1 MKKIYFVL
9 SLLFSFSATTFA
21 QTLHTVNSGSYYY
34 TPSNFTINVGDTVT
48 WLNDGGLHNVN
59 FDISVITGNSFGNPE
74 SFASSPTTGPVLYT
88 HVFTIPG
95 SYSYDCSVGAHAQNG
110 MVGSLTVN
118 GPPPNSVY
126 DVVSNSVDHTTLEAA
141 VNACGLDV
149 ALSGAGPFTLFAPT
163 DAAFNALPSGT
174 VPALL
179 NDIPTLTNILL
190 HHVVGD
196 SVMSGM
202 LSNGQIVTTLAGT
215 DLTVTIDTSG
225 VYIDGAQVIVA
236 DVVADNGVVH
246 VIDAVLLPPTPDC
259 NGIVGG
265 TSILDSCGICQQAYI
280 YNFSTNI
287 PTFLNDTAGVIVGPG
302 EALIMPDDPSNPLW
316 NASCSG
322 CTDPLALNYDSTAT
336 IDNGT
341 CIYSTNSVYNIVSNS
356 VDHTTLKVAIDACS
370 LDGTLSA
377 AGPFT
382 LFAPTDAA
390 FNALPQGTVT
400 ALLNDLPLLTNI
412 LLHHVV
418 GDSVMSGMLSN
429 GQVVTTLLG
438 TDLTVSID
446 TSGVYIDGAQ
456 VTVADVIADNG
467 VVHVID
473 AVLLPNPGCTDPTAT
488 NYDAN
493 AIVDDGSCTYATNT
507 VYDIVVTSTDH
518 NLLELAI
525 DTCSLDGTLSGAGP
539 FTLFAP
545 TDAAFNAL
553 PSGTVAALLNDLPL
567 LTNILL
573 HHVVGDSVMSGMLS
587 NGQVVTTLLGT
598 DVTVTINTSGVFID
612 NAQVTVADVIADNGV
627 VHVIDAVLL
636 PNPGCTDPTATNY
649 DANAIVD
656 DGSCTYATN
665 TVYDVVVTSPDH
677 TLLEI
682 GIDTCGFDAYLSGPG
697 PFTLFAPTDAA
708 FNALPPVTLLALLND
723 IPQLTNILKHH
734 VVGDSVMSGMLSN
747 GQVITTLLGT
757 DVTVTINSSG
767 VYIDNAMVTVVDI
780 VADNGVVHVIDAV
793 LLPPAPSNT
802 IYDIISKSSD
812 HTVLSLAIDTCGLA
826 GTLKGAG
833 PFTVFAPT
841 DAAFNALPQG
851 TIAALLN
858 DLPQLTDILL
868 HHVVGDSV
876 MSGMLSN
883 AQVVTTLLGDDVT
896 VTINSMGVYIDN
908 AQVTVAD
915 IVADNGVVHVIDA
928 VLLPSTVGIND
939 NDNVNN
945 YEYLYSVNLLGEKVN
960 RSKRNQVVLDIYS
973 NGKVVK
979 RFNP

>member
-1 MKKIYFVL
+1 MKKIHFILALLL
-9 SLLFSFSATTFA
+9 SFTYSTFG

-95 SYSYDCSVGAHAQNG
+95 SYSYDCSVGSHALNG

-118 GPPPNSVY
+118 GPPANSIY
-126 DVVSNSVDHTTLEAA
+126 DIVSNSVDHTTLKVA
-141 VNACGLDV
+141 VDSCSLDGT
-149 ALSGAGPFTLFAPT
+149 LSGTGPFTLFAPT
-163 DAAFNALPSGT
+163 DAAFNTLPSGT

-215 DLTVTIDTSG
+215 DLTVTINTSG
-225 VYIDGAQVIVA
+225 VYIDGAQVTVA

-246 VIDAVLLPPTPDC
+246 VIDAVLLPPNPDC

-265 TSILDSCGICQQAYI
+265 TSLLDSCGVCQQAYI

-302 EALIMPDDPSNPLW
+302 EALIMPDDPANPLW

-322 CTDPLALNYDSTAT
+322 CTDPAASNYDSTAT

-341 CIYSTNSVYNIVSNS
+341 CIYSNSVYDIVSNS
-356 VDHTTLKVAIDACS
+356 VDHTTLKAAIDACS
-370 LDGTLSA
+370 LDGTLSGT
-377 AGPFT
+377 GPFT

-390 FNALPQGTVT
+390 FNALPQ
-400 ALLNDLPLLTNI
+400 
-412 LLHHVV
+412 
-418 GDSVMSGMLSN
+418 
-429 GQVVTTLLG
+429 
-438 TDLTVSID
+438 
-446 TSGVYIDGAQ
+446 
-456 VTVADVIADNG
+456 
-467 VVHVID
+467 
-473 AVLLPNPGCTDPTAT
+473 
-488 NYDAN
+488 
-493 AIVDDGSCTYATNT
+493 
-507 VYDIVVTSTDH
+507 
-518 NLLELAI
+518 
-525 DTCSLDGTLSGAGP
+525 
-539 FTLFAP
+539 
-545 TDAAFNAL
+545 
-553 PSGTVAALLNDLPL
+553 GTVAALLNDLPL

-598 DVTVTINTSGVFID
+598 DVTVTINTLGVFID
-612 NAQVTVADVIADNGV
+612 NAQVTVADVVADNGV

-656 DGSCTYATN
+656 DGSCIYATN

-677 TLLEI
+677 SYLEI
-682 GIDTCGFDAYLSGPG
+682 GLDTCGFDAYLSGPG

-708 FNALPPVTLLALLND
+708 FNSLPPVTLLALLND

-734 VVGDSVMSGMLSN
+734 VVSDSLMSGMLSN
-747 GQVITTLLGT
+747 GQVVTTLLGT

-793 LLPPAPSNT
+793 LIPPAPSNT
-802 IYDIISKSSD
+802 VYDIISKSND
-812 HTVLSLAIDTCGLA
+812 HTVLTLAIDTCGLS

-841 DAAFNALPQG
+841 DAAFNALPSG

-896 VTINSMGVYIDN
+896 VTINNSGVFIDN
-908 AQVTVAD
+908 AMVTVAD

-928 VLLPSTVGIND
+928 VLLPSSSSTSNI
-939 NDNVNN
+939 
-945 YEYLYSVNLLGEKVN
+945 YEEDDSKYLFSVNLLGEKIN
-960 RSKRNQVVLDIYS
+960 RNIKNQIVLDIYN

>member
-9 SLLFSFSATTFA
+9 ALLFSFSASTFA

-59 FDISVITGNSFGNPE
+59 FDVSVITGNSFGNPE

-95 SYSYDCSVGAHAQNG
+95 SYSYDCSVGSHAQNG

-118 GPPPNSVY
+118 GPPSNTVY
-126 DVVSNSVDHTTLEAA
+126 DIVSNSTDHTTLKVA
-141 VNACGLDV
+141 VDACSLDGT
-149 ALSGAGPFTLFAPT
+149 LSGAGPFTLFAPT

-225 VYIDGAQVIVA
+225 VYIDGAQVTVADVVADNGVVHVINAVLLPPTPSNTIYDIVSNSVDHTTLKVAVDACSLDGTLSGAGPFTLFAPTDAAFNALPSGTVPALLNDIPTLTNILLHHAVGDSVMSGMLSNGQIVTTLAGTDLTVTIDTSGVYIDGAQVTVA

-265 TSILDSCGICQQAYI
+265 TSLLDSCGVCQQAYI

-287 PTFLNDTAGVIVGPG
+287 PTFLNDTTGVIVGPG
-302 EALIMPDDPSNPLW
+302 EALIMPNDPSNPLW

-322 CTDPLALNYDSTAT
+322 CTDPAATNYNPTAT

-341 CIYSTNSVYNIVSNS
+341 CVYSNSVYDIVSNS
-356 VDHTTLKVAIDACS
+356 VDHTTLKAAVDA
-370 LDGTLSA
+370 
-377 AGPFT
+377 
-382 LFAPTDAA
+382 
-390 FNALPQGTVT
+390 
-400 ALLNDLPLLTNI
+400 
-412 LLHHVV
+412 
-418 GDSVMSGMLSN
+418 
-429 GQVVTTLLG
+429 
-438 TDLTVSID
+438 
-446 TSGVYIDGAQ
+446 
-456 VTVADVIADNG
+456 
-467 VVHVID
+467 
-473 AVLLPNPGCTDPTAT
+473 
-488 NYDAN
+488 
-493 AIVDDGSCTYATNT
+493 
-507 VYDIVVTSTDH
+507 
-518 NLLELAI
+518 
-525 DTCSLDGTLSGAGP
+525 CSLDGTLSGAGP

-553 PSGTVAALLNDLPL
+553 PQGTVAALLNDLPL

-677 TLLEI
+677 TYLEI

-812 HTVLSLAIDTCGLA
+812 HTVLTLAIDTCGLA

-841 DAAFNALPQG
+841 DAAFNALPSG

-876 MSGMLSN
+876 MSGMLTN
-883 AQVVTTLLGDDVT
+883 GQTVTTLLGDDVT
-896 VTINSMGVYIDN
+896 VTINTSGVYIDN
-908 AQVTVAD
+908 AMVTVAD

-928 VLLPSTVGIND
+928 VLLPSSTGINNI
-939 NDNVNN
+939 NDSNV
-945 YEYLYSVNLLGEKVN
+945 YEYMYSINLLGERVN